1 MPYDRVDNQ
10 RIIYPV
16 TIDKESLRK
25 AALSP
30 EGVQDLIARII
41 DNIWQSTIIRK

>member
-1 MPYDRVDNQ
+1 MPDN
-10 RIIYPV
+10 RKVIYPL
-16 TIDKESLRK
+16 TISKESLRK

-30 EGVQDLIARII
+30 EGAQDLIARVI

>member
-1 MPYDRVDNQ
+1 MPDN
-10 RIIYPV
+10 RKVIYPV
-16 TIDKESLRK
+16 TINKESLRK

-30 EGVQDLIARII
+30 EGAQDFLIARVI